1 MKQHLSAIISA
12 VSVVVAALCLFR
24 VMDLET
30 RIHSLEN
37 DVNNGFSR
45 IEGTVNG
52 ISYNVRS
59 ALEEQTKIL
68 SASDWEYAGYD
79 AENRT
84 AKVTCSVTPKEYRPG
99 KTTAALLL
107 DGKEI
112 PMQLENGAFTATFA
126 IPLFENTEAT
136 QIAFTDDDVIRTE
149 SLGWSF
155 YPRNELLPTVYADHH
170 GSVSFTP
177 VGGKVQWSGNG
188 VVEVN
193 LEMNSKES
201 KTDIVSL
208 QFLRYLDGTL
218 TETIDMLANKDELTV
233 EKSEY
238 HHFYSLPLERKY
250 EIPFGSTQKLY
261 VAAQDAQ
268 GLYYVT
274 LIDQLTIDS
283 KGSADRSGNT
293 RYWESNIYDEEGNL
307 IYAVDES
314 LYE

>member
-1 MKQHLSAIISA
+1 M
-12 VSVVVAALCLFR
+12 
-24 VMDLET
+24 
-30 RIHSLEN
+30 
-37 DVNNGFSR
+37 
-45 IEGTVNG
+45 
-52 ISYNVRS
+52 
-59 ALEEQTKIL
+59 
-68 SASDWEYAGYD
+68 
-79 AENRT
+79 
-84 AKVTCSVTPKEYRPG
+84 
-99 KTTAALLL
+99 
-107 DGKEI
+107 
-112 PMQLENGAFTATFA
+112 
-126 IPLFENTEAT
+126 
-136 QIAFTDDDVIRTE
+136 
-149 SLGWSF
+149 
-155 YPRNELLPTVYADHH
+155 
-170 GSVSFTP
+170 
-177 VGGKVQWSGNG
+177 QWSGNG

-307 IYAVDES
+307 IYAVDKS